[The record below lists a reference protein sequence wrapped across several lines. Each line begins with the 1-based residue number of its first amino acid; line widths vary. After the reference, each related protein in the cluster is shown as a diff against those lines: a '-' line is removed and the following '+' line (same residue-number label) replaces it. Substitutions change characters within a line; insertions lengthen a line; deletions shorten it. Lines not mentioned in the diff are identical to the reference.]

1 MDAQPVHA
9 FQGLIL
15 NGDRVGSLFSYPV
28 NAQRAILIEGKK
40 RCQSGPKILPG
51 CGKAISAALMEGLA
65 PLHVHN
71 WVRYTAIAIQA
82 LLGMKTTN
90 YDAIIVGAGHNGLV
104 TACYLARV
112 GWKVL
117 VLERRYIVGGACV
130 TEETF
135 PGFKVSTA
143 AYVNSLFRKEI
154 IQDLHLESY
163 GLKILER
170 NPSSF
175 TPFPDGRHLLLGP
188 DPTVNHQQIAKF
200 SLRDAN
206 AYPAYEAM
214 LERMATVLEPL
225 LTMSPPNLVTPGL
238 RDLWTLYRT
247 GKPFQA
253 LGPAM
258 SEAFEILTAPARQI
272 LDRWFESEALKATL
286 ATDAVIGA
294 MASPSTPGTAY
305 VLFHHVMGET
315 NGKRGVWGYVQGGM
329 GGITQSLASAA
340 RDLKVEIRCE
350 AEVAKILVRD
360 GTVQGVALANN
371 GEECNAPVIASNADA
386 QVTFT
391 RLLDSK
397 QLPPEFA
404 ESISRISYESASLKI
419 NVALGELPNFLACPG
434 LEPGPHHRGT
444 IHISPDQDYIER
456 AFDDAKYGQPSQ
468 RPILECTIPSV
479 VDPTVAP
486 PGKHLMSIFVQYA
499 PYQLRGGSTWDD
511 LRESFADRCFAL
523 LNEYAPNFQRAVLA
537 RQVLTPLDLERTFNL
552 TGGNIFQGAMTLNQL
567 FACRPVPGFADY
579 HTPISGLYLCGAA
592 AHPGGGVMGAAG
604 ANAAR
609 EILRSASLR
618 RFSPL

>member
-1 MDAQPVHA
+1 
-9 FQGLIL
+9 
-15 NGDRVGSLFSYPV
+15 
-28 NAQRAILIEGKK
+28 
-40 RCQSGPKILPG
+40 
-51 CGKAISAALMEGLA
+51 MEGLA

-82 LLGMKTTN
+82 LSGMKTTN

-154 IQDLHLESY
+154 IQDLRLESY

-350 AEVAKILVRD
+350 AEVVKILVRD
-360 GTVQGVALANN
+360 GTVQGVALAN

-397 QLPPEFA
+397 QLPPDFA
-404 ESISRISYESASLKI
+404 EAISRISYESASLKI

-434 LEPGPHHRGT
+434 LEPGRHHRGT

-579 HTPISGLYLCGAA
+579 HTPIRGLYLCGAA

-609 EILRSASLR
+609 EILRAASLR